1 MEQAAAQDSNILRT
15 ARRDGKVMAKEIHEM
30 TVEERIKYY
39 EKEREKEAAVR
50 SALLFSIE
58 NKYPSML
65 EAVDKLV
72 KASNDIGEDLQYYGA
87 NTVTVDQMHKL
98 IDSATAVTNLFH
110 LNKEE

>member
-1 MEQAAAQDSNILRT
+1 MEQATAQNSNILRT

-30 TVEERIKYY
+30 TVEERIENF
-39 EKEREKEAAVR
+39 EKEREKEAAVK

-65 EAVDKLV
+65 EAVDELV
-72 KASNDIGEDLQYYGA
+72 KASSDIGEDLQFYGA

-98 IDSATAVTNLFH
+98 IDGAQRVANLF
-110 LNKEE
+110 LLKTEE

>member
-1 MEQAAAQDSNILRT
+1 
-15 ARRDGKVMAKEIHEM
+15 MAKELHEM
-30 TVEERIKYY
+30 THEERIEYY

-65 EAVDKLV
+65 EAVSNLV
-72 KASNDIGEDLQYYGA
+72 DASKDIGEDLQFYGA
-87 NTVTVDQMHKL
+87 ETVTVHQMHKL
-98 IDSATAVTNLFH
+98 IDSAVTVTNLFH

>member
-1 MEQAAAQDSNILRT
+1 MEQEAAQNSNVLRT
-15 ARRDGKVMAKEIHEM
+15 ARRDGKVMVKELHEM
-30 TVEERIKYY
+30 DVEERIKYL

-65 EAVDKLV
+65 EAVSNLV
-72 KASNDIGEDLQYYGA
+72 DASKDIGEDLQFIGA
-87 NTVTVDQMHKL
+87 EAVTVNQMHKL

>member
-1 MEQAAAQDSNILRT
+1 MEQAAAQNSNILRT
-15 ARRDGKVMAKEIHEM
+15 ARRDGKVMAKELHEM
-30 TVEERIKYY
+30 TQEERIEYY

-65 EAVDKLV
+65 EAVDELV
-72 KASNDIGEDLQYYGA
+72 KASNDIGEDLQFYGA
-87 NTVTVDQMHKL
+87 DTVTVNQMHKL
-98 IDSATAVTNLFH
+98 IDSAQRVTNLFH

>member
-1 MEQAAAQDSNILRT
+1 MEQAAAQNSNLLRA
-15 ARRDGKVMAKEIHEM
+15 ARKDGKVMAKEIHEM
-30 TVEERIKYY
+30 TVEERIEYF

-65 EAVDKLV
+65 EAVDELV
-72 KASNDIGEDLQYYGA
+72 KASEDIGEDLQYYGA
-87 NTVTVDQMHKL
+87 NTVTVGQMHKL
-98 IDSATAVTNLFH
+98 IDSAQTVTNLFH

>member
-15 ARRDGKVMAKEIHEM
+15 ARRDGKVMAKELHEM
-30 TVEERIKYY
+30 THEERIEYF

-65 EAVDKLV
+65 EAVDELV
-72 KASNDIGEDLQYYGA
+72 KASKDIGEDLQYYGA

-98 IDSATAVTNLFH
+98 IDGAQTVANLFH

>member
-1 MEQAAAQDSNILRT
+1 
-15 ARRDGKVMAKEIHEM
+15 MAKELHEM
-30 TVEERIKYY
+30 THEERIEYY

-65 EAVDKLV
+65 EAVSNLV
-72 KASNDIGEDLQYYGA
+72 DASKDIGEDLQFYGA
-87 NTVTVDQMHKL
+87 ETVTVQQMHKL
-98 IDSATAVTNLFH
+98 IDSAVTVTNLFH

>member
-1 MEQAAAQDSNILRT
+1 MEQAAAQNCNVFRT
-15 ARRDGKVMAKEIHEM
+15 ARRDGKVMAKELHEM
-30 TVEERIKYY
+30 THEERIEYY

-65 EAVDKLV
+65 EAVSNLV
-72 KASNDIGEDLQYYGA
+72 DASKDIGEDLQFYGA
-87 NTVTVDQMHKL
+87 ETVTVNQMHKL
-98 IDSATAVTNLFH
+98 IDSAVTVTNLFH